1 MLCIW
6 YLFLCIASVSS
17 FESSAILI
25 ELSLLTKITTGLMKY
40 SSEHFSNLIICLS
53 SISFLSS
60 FSTLSIRWMGT
71 LLPFCCVG
79 LKYCLNVDL
88 AMWFFDF
95 PKRVH
100 RCGKFLKIFCVIC
113 FWSGLMKLIV
123 FSPCFV
129 CVRWIPNFCS
139 MSLPSRF
146 TVLCG
151 TTSISQSFATEFP
164 DERCNLSVL
173 VILILLLLKHRNSPS
188 LGVLFCISFPS
199 LFIKLFAVCCDMK
212 LLGLPVKTCAEVGLP
227 REVTLTLSYGVSRI

>member
-6 YLFLCIASVSS
+6 YLFLCIASFSS

-25 ELSLLTKITTGLMKY
+25 ELSLLTVITTGLMKY

-71 LLPFCCVG
+71 LLPLCCVG
-79 LKYCLNVDL
+79 LKFCLNVDL

-100 RCGKFLKIFCVIC
+100 RCGKFLKILCVIC
-113 FWSGLMKLIV
+113 CWSGLMKLIV

-129 CVRWIPNFCS
+129 CAGGSPVFVVCPCPVGSRCCVA
-139 MSLPSRF
+139 LPVFHS
-146 TVLCG
+146 
-151 TTSISQSFATEFP
+151 
-164 DERCNLSVL
+164 
-173 VILILLLLKHRNSPS
+173 LLLLSS
-188 LGVLFCISFPS
+188 W
-199 LFIKLFAVCCDMK
+199 
-212 LLGLPVKTCAEVGLP
+212 
-227 REVTLTLSYGVSRI
+227 REVYLECADYFNFIVVEASKFS